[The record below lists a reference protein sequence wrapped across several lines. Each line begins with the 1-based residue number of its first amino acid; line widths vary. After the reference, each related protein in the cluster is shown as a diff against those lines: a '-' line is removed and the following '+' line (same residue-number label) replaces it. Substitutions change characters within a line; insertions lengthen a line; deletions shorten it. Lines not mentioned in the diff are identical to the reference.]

1 MVRETFNQ
9 EHLLHQITNRIRQS
23 LELPEILTT
32 TAQEIRAFLDIDRVK
47 VYRFE
52 PDGSGEV
59 IAESIKE
66 NRLPSLLNLRFPA
79 TDIPSHAR
87 EMFVK
92 ARQRVIVDVRVQRQ
106 TLNRLDC
113 PETGDS
119 LTQED
124 IRYSPV
130 DPCHAQYLTTMG
142 VITSLTVPIL
152 YQNYLWGL
160 LSIHNA
166 TTRWF
171 SERELQIVQL
181 LVDQVSIAISQA
193 NLLSQARQ
201 QAHHEATINRVSSL
215 LHCPLS
221 LAEVRQRVLE
231 ETVGALDGVGGRL
244 YIVAEP
250 TGHPSQLYTYG
261 VQPLEAA
268 LEETTFWQK
277 LVGGRLSAIAS
288 SPNST
293 TSDLTTNANS
303 GIDAEVAEWQEG
315 RSLASQT
322 SSEADLSQP
331 LFCTLADLQ
340 QNTALQPLASVFE
353 PTLIRS
359 IAIIPLRYRHQYV
372 GCLSIFRSG
381 QDTEILWAGE
391 CHQDERNHMPRASF
405 AAWREI
411 KADQAKVWTADEMK
425 LAQSIG
431 LHLYMAVTQKRV
443 ETMMRYQASH
453 DSLTHLPNRLLFDEQ
468 LSLALVNAHQKGE
481 TLAVAF
487 LDLDRFKT
495 INDTL
500 GHAMGDLLL
509 QQASERL
516 RSCLRD
522 CDAIARWGGDEFTL
536 LLPSLTCAEDITRI
550 SQRILEQLIDP
561 FQLGAQEVYVTASL
575 GIALAPYDGEDAE
588 TLLKNA
594 DAAMYR
600 AKQQGKNNWQLYS
613 AEMNTE
619 ALEQFALE
627 SDLRKAAIKDE
638 LLLYYQPQVDLNT
651 GRIVGVEALLRW
663 NHPRLGLVLPSQ
675 FVPLA
680 EETGLICP
688 LGNWVLRTACFQHQ
702 RWCADGLPP
711 IRVAVN
717 LSARQFQQQN
727 LVQTIVDT
735 LAETGMEPSYL
746 ELEITESTAMQ
757 DIDLT
762 ITILKQLRQMGIY
775 ITMDDFGTGYSSL
788 SAIKHFPLHTL
799 KIDQSFVRDLLSDRS
814 DVAIAKAV
822 IALGKGLGLDILAE
836 GVETAEQL
844 SFLRSIDCDT
854 AQGYFFS
861 KPLPATQMSQLLT
874 EHLVVP
880 SHIPAYAAFKL
891 CSAPG
896 TIECNCHNIGK
907 KFQE

>member
-1 MVRETFNQ
+1 MIRETFNQ

-66 NRLPSLLNLRFPA
+66 NHLPSLLNLRFPA

-87 EMFVK
+87 EMFIK

-142 VITSLTVPIL
+142 VVTSLTVPIL

-215 LHCPLS
+215 LHCPLN
-221 LAEVRQRVLE
+221 LAEIRQRVLE

-244 YIVAEP
+244 HVVVEP
-250 TGHPSQLYTYG
+250 TGEPSQLYTFG
-261 VQPLEAA
+261 VQPTQAA
-268 LEETTFWQK
+268 MEEMTFWQT
-277 LVGGRLSAIAS
+277 LVGGSHLSAIAPS
-288 SPNST
+288 HSAI
-293 TSDLTTNANS
+293 SDLT
-303 GIDAEVAEWQEG
+303 IDANAEMDAVAEWQEG
-315 RSLASQT
+315 RSLSSQT
-322 SSEADLSQP
+322 GSGADLTQP

-340 QNTALQPLASVFE
+340 QNSALQPLASVFE

-359 IAIIPLRYRHQYV
+359 IAIIPLRYHHQYV

-381 QDTEILWAGE
+381 QDTEILWAGQ
-391 CHQDERNHMPRASF
+391 CQQDERNHMPRASF

-411 KADQAKVWTADEMK
+411 KADQAKAWTADEMK

-443 ETMMRYQASH
+443 EAMMRYQASH
-453 DSLTHLPNRLLFDEQ
+453 DALTHLPNRLLFDEQ

-500 GHAMGDLLL
+500 GHAVGDLLL

-536 LLPSLTCAEDITRI
+536 LLPSLTCAEDITSI
-550 SQRILEQLIDP
+550 SQRILERLTDP
-561 FQLGAQEVYVTASL
+561 FQLGTQEVYVTASL

-627 SDLRKAAIKDE
+627 SDLRKAVIKDE

-651 GRIVGVEALLRW
+651 GKIVGLEALLRW
-663 NHPRLGLVLPSQ
+663 NHPRLGLVPPSQ

-688 LGNWVLRTACFQHQ
+688 LGDWVLRAACSQHQ
-702 RWCADGLPP
+702 RWLSEGLPP

-727 LVQTIVDT
+727 LVQTIIDT

-762 ITILKQLRQMGIY
+762 IAILERLRQMGIH

-822 IALGKGLGLDILAE
+822 IALGKGLGLNILAE

-844 SFLRSIDCDT
+844 GFLRSIDCDT

-874 EHLVVP
+874 ERLVVP
-880 SHIPAYAAFKL
+880 SHEPAFAAFKL
-891 CSAPG
+891 CSFPG
-896 TIECNCHNIGK
+896 TLECICRNIGK
-907 KFQE
+907 NF